1 MWIKFNHK
9 FRICSQFINFA
20 VWKKVNLPL
29 CHILL
34 INTVVVLAIIDDYDI
49 GNMCLAKYDLPPFL
63 FLLRG
68 GIVVIL
74 AAVLLLFGTMQ
85 KSCKLCSIIMSS
97 LDSCNDLHKITKFKS
112 ETSKCKKVNRRRKVL
127 HAMQFFYCQLLF
139 EDDCSKQ

>member
-1 MWIKFNHK
+1 M
-9 FRICSQFINFA
+9 
-20 VWKKVNLPL
+20 PL
-29 CHILL
+29 CHILC

-97 LDSCNDLHKITKFKS
+97 LDSCNDLHKITNSNQNLYCVKSLIAGEKFCMQCS
-112 ETSKCKKVNRRRKVL
+112 FSIVNYYYSVMTVLNNTKCN
-127 HAMQFFYCQLLF
+127 HALLL
-139 EDDCSKQ
+139 DVKCRCIVV